1 MYARYPDQGSPNYAT
16 EDTCI
21 LEIEGEKILDENN
34 YKGLHEG
41 RDETVH
47 ILSNQQNVSTNT
59 KQGRDDDLFSSNAN
73 FNSTQH
79 VSVA

>member
-1 MYARYPDQGSPNYAT
+1 MYARYPDQTSPNYAT

-34 YKGLHEG
+34 YKGLHEV

-47 ILSNQQNVSTNT
+47 ILSSQQNVST

-73 FNSTQH
+73 FNST
-79 VSVA
+79 